1 MALSVDLSPLG
12 DLAALEI
19 EWRALEADAEPNFF
33 LSWAWMGAV
42 LSLAPERPLILRAH
56 DGNRLLALAWLSP
69 VSARRHLIVRSRQ
82 LLLHETG
89 NPALDRITIEHNGFL
104 VRKGSAPDLMQNVF
118 TNLLDRRQEL
128 GWDEIVLGGVGT
140 AILDA
145 ARRAGLTSA
154 LDRQSNTYA
163 VPLARIRASGKT
175 WLDTLS
181 RNTRSKIQQAC
192 RFAAQSGP
200 LQIDAAHGLPEAMDF
215 FEQMRGLHQERWK
228 EAPAGGAFSTNET
241 RAFHTRLI
249 TAGMAN
255 GTIEL
260 LRISA
265 GDQPLGYLYN
275 LISGNAVYNYQSG
288 FRRQDDNRHRPGLVA
303 HRFCIERALAAGFDA
318 YDLLAGDMRYKRS
331 IAEAG
336 PALFWARA
344 QAPHP
349 MLAAERIARATKAR
363 LLKA

>member
-1 MALSVDLSPLG
+1 MALSVDLSPLD
-12 DLAALEI
+12 DLAALEA
-19 EWRALEADAEPNFF
+19 EWRALEAEAEPNFF
-33 LSWAWMGAV
+33 LSWTWMAAV
-42 LSLAPERPLILRAH
+42 LGLARERPLVLRAR
-56 DGNRLLALAWLSP
+56 DGNRLMALAWLSP
-69 VSARRHLIVRSRQ
+69 VSTRRHLIVRSRQ
-82 LLLHETG
+82 LWLHETG

-118 TNLLDRRQEL
+118 ISLLHQRQNL
-128 GWDEIVLGGVGT
+128 GWDEIVLGGVGA

-145 ARRAGLTSA
+145 AQQAGLTPA

-163 VPLARIRASGKT
+163 VPLAHIRASGKT

-181 RNTRSKIQQAC
+181 RNTRSKVQQAC

-200 LQIDAAHGLPEAMDF
+200 LTINAARDLPEAMDF
-215 FEQMRGLHQERWK
+215 FERMRALHQERWK
-228 EAPAGGAFSTNET
+228 QAPAGGAFSTNET
-241 RAFHTRLI
+241 RAFHTHLI

-260 LRISA
+260 LRVSA

-288 FRRQDDNRHRPGLVA
+288 FQRQDDNRHRPGLVA
-303 HRFCIERALAAGFDA
+303 HRLCIERALAAGFGA

-344 QAPHP
+344 QAAHP
-349 MLAAERIARATKAR
+349 ILAAERMARAVKAK